1 MLVCFLITV
10 GGVTAMLL
18 AMAKG
23 IAILPGIV
31 KMIASTGFMG
41 LAVAAGGLQTTYG
54 RMILVALFFSWWG
67 DLFLI
72 SGQRHLFLMGLV
84 AFFLGHLGFGAA
96 FLAHGVNTTW
106 TLAALVALLIPL
118 GVVIRWLHPS
128 LGEMRYPVY
137 AYIGIITLMVALSA
151 GAWGKEGTVLMLV
164 GAVLFYISDVFVA
177 RDRFVTSDV
186 WNRYLGLPLYYAA
199 QLALAYTVRL
209 VS

>member
-1 MLVCFLITV
+1 ML
-10 GGVTAMLL
+10 M

-23 IAILPGIV
+23 IAILPGIL
-31 KMIASTGFMG
+31 KMLASTGFMG

-72 SGQRHLFLMGLV
+72 SGQRQLFLMGLA

-96 FLAHGVNTTW
+96 FLAHGVNGAW

-151 GAWGKEGTVLMLV
+151 GAWGKEGSMLMLA
-164 GAVLFYISDVFVA
+164 GAVLFYVSDVFVA
-177 RDRFVTSDV
+177 RERFVTPDV
-186 WNRYLGLPLYYAA
+186 WNRYLGLPLYYTA
-199 QLALAYTVRL
+199 QALLAYTVRL
-209 VS
+209 AG

>member
-1 MLVCFLITV
+1 
-10 GGVTAMLL
+10 
-18 AMAKG
+18 
-23 IAILPGIV
+23 
-31 KMIASTGFMG
+31 MIASTGFMG

-118 GVVIRWLHPS
+118 GS

-209 VS
+209 VG